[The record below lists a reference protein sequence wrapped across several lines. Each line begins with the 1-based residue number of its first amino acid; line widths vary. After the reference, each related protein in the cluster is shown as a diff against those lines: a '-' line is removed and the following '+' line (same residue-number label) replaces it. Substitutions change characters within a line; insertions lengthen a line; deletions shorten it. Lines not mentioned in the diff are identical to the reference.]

1 MAYNIKPTYEPMT
14 FQEMLQPYAVY
25 GAERDRQE
33 EAYMKLLEDA
43 RSLEDLKDSDVDK
56 EEYNKY
62 VNFKNRINSMVNEI
76 ATTGL
81 SRQTRSNLSKYRAEY
96 QTNFANMVDKI
107 KRRGE
112 LVKQQREYLSKNPN
126 TFFDI
131 DYSETP
137 ASKVVDSS
145 SYIPYD
151 MNEAANNIASKV
163 YTMMSSKGDD
173 VTEEDMDNI
182 IASERQKYGY
192 DNLDDRKKA
201 MVDNAI
207 SLGIMTA
214 DKTYTDNINKQAI
227 ENAKRIKAEADA
239 YKSMYGKYKGTGAPV
254 GRTSGS
260 SSSKTNKISYSF
272 NDGTTVEFNKSK
284 NINGETVW
292 TYKGYDGK
300 TRTITQQQVDNFEG
314 DNNLSAE
321 IYKNVSGISGMSQ
334 KNVFGKNI
342 TVVVDVDGNTKVKN
356 KDGKLVIPK
365 SYDDKGLYMAFTGE
379 KEEDLKP
386 FMRNQNTVVR
396 YKPDGN
402 TLPTS
407 DYNSDYKDNS
417 GDGKKYIPISD
428 FNINISSNTPAS
440 SGGYSE
446 FVSKYEDAM
455 IRSGNLGNKIDE
467 FIKRQT
473 GSDSVEDGLRMLYS
487 NGFDIN
493 IVMYAKHGNPNKRA
507 YLEISLKYVGSQGRI
522 SNTQQTN
529 NQPAIDD

>member
-25 GAERDRQE
+25 GAERNRQE

-43 RSLEDLKDSDVDK
+43 RSLEDLKDSEVDK

-62 VNFKNRINSMVNEI
+62 VDFKNRINSMVNEI

-96 QTNFANMVDKI
+96 QTDFANMVDKI

-126 TFFDI
+126 AFFDV

-137 ASKVVDSS
+137 ASKVVEGS
-145 SYIPYD
+145 SYTHYD
-151 MNEAANNIASKV
+151 MTEAANNIASKV
-163 YTMMSSKGDD
+163 YSIMSSKGDD
-173 VTEEDMDNI
+173 ITEEDMNNI
-182 IASERQKYGY
+182 ITSERQKYGY
-192 DNLDDRKKA
+192 DNLDDRKKS
-201 MVDNAI
+201 MIDNAL

-214 DKTYTDNINKQAI
+214 DKTYTDNLNKQAI

-254 GRTSGS
+254 GRTGGS

-300 TRTITQQQVDNFEG
+300 TRTLTQQQLDNFES
-314 DNNLSAE
+314 DNNVAGE
-321 IYKNVSGISGMSQ
+321 IYKNISGISDMSQ
-334 KNVFGKNI
+334 KNVFGQNVTI
-342 TVVVDVDGNTKVKN
+342 VVDIDGNTKVKN
-356 KDGKLVIPK
+356 KDGKLVLPK
-365 SYDDKGLYMAFTGE
+365 SYDDKGLYMAYTGE

-386 FMRNQNTVVR
+386 FMRNQNAVDR
-396 YKPDGN
+396 YKPDG
-402 TLPTS
+402 TKLS
-407 DYNSDYKDNS
+407 KIDYDDDYKDNS
-417 GDGKKYIPISD
+417 GEDKKYSPVSD
-428 FNINISSNTPAS
+428 FNLNITSNAPAS

-455 IRSGNLGNKIDE
+455 VRSGNLGSKIDE

-473 GSDSVEDGLRMLYS
+473 GSDNVDDGLRVLYS

-507 YLEISLKYVGSQGRI
+507 YLEISLKYVGSKGRI
-522 SNTQQTN
+522 STN